1 LSFLPEPRRGPS
13 GVQFL
18 LKINAAAESTNRLGT
33 ISALRGCSA
42 QVENRKMHTD
52 NSARYMGIST
62 ALLFSLI
69 FVLHAVAS

>member
-1 LSFLPEPRRGPS
+1 
-13 GVQFL
+13 L
-18 LKINAAAESTNRLGT
+18 LNINAAAGPTNRLGT
-33 ISALRGCSA
+33 ISALRGYSA

-52 NSARYMGIST
+52 NAARYMGIST